1 MVDRKRILTGHR
13 PTGPRHLGHL
23 VGTLRT
29 WANMQDDYQCFF
41 LVADL
46 HVLTTDF
53 LHSEQIAQN
62 TLDVLTDWL
71 AAGIDYNRSTLV
83 LQSAI
88 PEHSQLCV
96 LLAMLTSVSRLERVP
111 TYKEQVQQLS
121 LQPSLGLLTYPV
133 LQAADILLYRA
144 EGVPVGEDQLPHVEL
159 AREIVRRFNQIYGVT
174 FPEPEAIL
182 SLNPR
187 LPGIDNRS
195 MHTSYGNAIYIKD
208 TPDETTRKISSM
220 YTDPTRI
227 HATDPG
233 HVHNNPLFAYL
244 DAFDPDLEKVKELKE
259 LYSLGRIGDVAVK
272 HYLAEVINRELE
284 PIRQRRSELS
294 NRKGEII
301 EALRT
306 GTIEAQT
313 YARQTLADAQE
324 KMGLNL
330 SAYWKDISLHPADI
344 HLVGSYC

>member
-1 MVDRKRILTGHR
+1 MTERKRILTGHR

-29 WANMQDDYQCFF
+29 WASLQDDYQCFF

-46 HVLTTDF
+46 HALTTDY
-53 LHSEQIAQN
+53 LHPEKVAQN
-62 TLDVLTDWL
+62 TLEVMIDWL
-71 AAGIDYNRSTLV
+71 AAGIDYHRSTLV

-88 PEHSQLCV
+88 PEHSQLCI
-96 LLAMLTSVSRLERVP
+96 LLSMLTSVSRLERVP
-111 TYKEQVQQLS
+111 TYKEQIQQLS
-121 LQPSLGLLTYPV
+121 LTPSLGLLTYPV

-144 EGVPVGEDQLPHVEL
+144 ERVPVGEDQLPHVEL
-159 AREIVRRFNQIYGVT
+159 AREIARRFNQIYGIT
-174 FPEPEAIL
+174 LPEPEAIL
-182 SLNPR
+182 SPHPR
-187 LPGIDNRS
+187 LPGIDNRT

-208 TPDETTRKISSM
+208 TPEETLRKISSM

-233 HVHNNPLFAYL
+233 HIQNNPLFTYL
-244 DAFDPDLEKVKELKE
+244 DAFDPDLEKVRELKE
-259 LYSLGRIGDVAVK
+259 QYTLGKIGDVAVK

-284 PIRQRRSELS
+284 PIRQRRIELS
-294 NRKGEII
+294 NQKGEII

-313 YARQTLADAQE
+313 YARQTLADVQE
-324 KMGLNL
+324 KMGFNL
-330 SAYWKDISLHPADI
+330 SAYWREITPHPADL